1 MVAPHHFKYKYINHL
16 QKLVDHWEN
25 LGKTD
30 PFENKKYYELYERSK
45 TVLNQVCSDAQD
57 FVKTVEPPSQEN
69 IARIIGKLRATQL
82 DLSNGFLYLEHQIQD
97 KMAIDLVQQA
107 EELLIEGKLG
117 HFEHIPAAVLAG
129 AVLEH
134 FLRTLCSRQSPP
146 ISLNLDN
153 GNLKTLATLVNDLE
167 NIGLYNAVEKKQ
179 LKVWVEIRNA
189 AAHGQFDQ
197 FTHEQVV
204 KMIEGI
210 KSFIEDHK

>member
-1 MVAPHHFKYKYINHL
+1 M
-16 QKLVDHWEN
+16 
-25 LGKTD
+25 
-30 PFENKKYYELYERSK
+30 
-45 TVLNQVCSDAQD
+45 
-57 FVKTVEPPSQEN
+57 
-69 IARIIGKLRATQL
+69 RATQL
-82 DLSNGFLYLEHQIQD
+82 DLNNGFLYLEHQIQD
-97 KMAIDLVQQA
+97 KMAIDLMQQA
-107 EELLIEGKLG
+107 EALLTESKPGE
-117 HFEHIPAAVLAG
+117 FEHIPAAVLAG

-167 NIGLYNAVEKKQ
+167 KIGLYNAVEKKQ
-179 LKVWVEIRNA
+179 LKVWVEIRNT
-189 AAHGQFDQ
+189 AAHGQFDK